1 MTTYSNFFRSLLHH
15 GANPQKWK
23 LAALVSSVGLGTA
36 GLLWHQHYQHHYAN
50 SYSVHL
56 KRYSASAE
64 YPHLVK
70 HSNLMARQLT
80 PQVSD

>member
-1 MTTYSNFFRSLLHH
+1 MPNFFRSFLYFAA
-15 GANPQKWK
+15 GQQKWK
-23 LAALVSSVGLGTA
+23 LVAVASSVGLSTA
-36 GLLWHQHYQHHYAN
+36 GLLWHRQHYAS

-64 YPHLVK
+64 YPQLSK

-80 PQVSD
+80 PQVRIDT